1 MQEMKV
7 FIDIYDNI
15 HQSGCYVLG
24 FFRCARNSQMFFKLD
39 EDNPQI
45 RFIVSLPGIFGGD

>member
-7 FIDIYDNI
+7 FIDVYF
-15 HQSGCYVLG
+15 LG

-39 EDNPQI
+39 EDNSQV
-45 RFIVSLPGIFGGD
+45 RFIVNLPGIFGRD

>member
-1 MQEMKV
+1 MKV

-45 RFIVSLPGIFGGD
+45 RFIVSLPGIFGRD